1 MSFQTPLSAYSLN
14 PSKTTPSTPLLFFSL
29 HSFQPTL
36 SHTLIQYT
44 RLFSPHSCL
53 NLLPLSLAE
62 LSPRSL
68 ATPSPYSH
76 FTILPLFFPDLSLL
90 CRHTYTQ
97 LLRPTLLPNTTA
109 PCTHFTPS
117 YSQTPSPYSNIPVFH
132 SSCLSPLTTL
142 SHPIISHHSLIHLTE
157 LNYLTFLHLSF
168 YLTFSLHPVP
178 FILLHSL
185 HPTLSSL
192 SPHLSLAQLFSN

>member
-76 FTILPLFFPDLSLL
+76 FTILPFFFPDLSLL

-97 LLRPTLLPNTTA
+97 LLRPTLLPT
-109 PCTHFTPS
+109 
-117 YSQTPSPYSNIPVFH
+117 
-132 SSCLSPLTTL
+132 LSPHSFYPTLSRHSFHPIPLPHSLALFKYPSLSLLLLISSNHTLSPHHLTSL
-142 SHPIISHHSLIHLTE
+142 SHPSH
-157 LNYLTFLHLSF
+157 
-168 YLTFSLHPVP
+168 
-178 FILLHSL
+178 
-185 HPTLSSL
+185 
-192 SPHLSLAQLFSN
+192 